1 MSRAVRVAGPATVRR
16 DRRRLTRGVGAFQT
30 RGCVFARNDA
40 SAQQPDTLGTVVSK
54 IVVGVDGSEHSQA
67 ALQWALDE
75 AKTRQATLEVV
86 HAYDRVPYWQ
96 FYAEGGVM
104 SASLSQAIEEEVA
117 TAEQASA
124 DAAQATIEAML
135 ADLPD
140 TEGVTV
146 EAVTVADNNAAGAL
160 IERAADA
167 DLLVVGS
174 RGRGGFAGLLLGSVS
189 QQCASHA
196 RCPVVIIGERAVS

>member
-1 MSRAVRVAGPATVRR
+1 M
-16 DRRRLTRGVGAFQT
+16 
-30 RGCVFARNDA
+30 
-40 SAQQPDTLGTVVSK
+40 VSK
-54 IVVGVDGSEHSQA
+54 IVVGVDGSEHAQA

-75 AKTRQATLEVV
+75 AAAKGAQLEVV

-104 SASLSQAIEEEVA
+104 SASLSQTIEDEVSA
-117 TAEQASA
+117 AEQG
-124 DAAQATIEAML
+124 AAEAAKATIDRMIE
-135 ADLPD
+135 DLDD
-140 TEGVTV
+140 TKGVEI

-160 IERAADA
+160 VERSADA

-189 QQCASHA
+189 QQAASHS
-196 RCPVVIIGERAVS
+196 RCPVVIIGDRVVK